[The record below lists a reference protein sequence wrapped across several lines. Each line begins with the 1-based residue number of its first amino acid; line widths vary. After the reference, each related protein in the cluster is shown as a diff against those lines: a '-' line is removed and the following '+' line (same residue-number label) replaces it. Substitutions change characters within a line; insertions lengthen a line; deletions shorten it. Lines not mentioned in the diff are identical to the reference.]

1 MRIVSI
7 LKMVEAR
14 IPLQAD
20 VVHWHRIIPLNDLLL
35 IIVLRQIIIHLLCK
49 LKYYSSVRMTS
60 CLTGSDSM
68 RQLPKF
74 IDSFYIKAAVSKSI
88 KLKVSCT
95 VILPLTEYLS
105 PYSLIKVS
113 FFVTAI
119 NRSDDMLREDHTYI
133 YHRQLEVIGKH

>member
-74 IDSFYIKAAVSKSI
+74 VDSFYIKVAVSKSI

-133 YHRQLEVIGKH
+133 YRRQ